1 MVSSRVY
8 PGLDRSPKKNWV
20 ESAGGLPDY
29 IERIAK
35 HIHYEGGKEIGTA
48 ISMAISQ
55 VRKWAAGG
63 EGVSAK
69 TQALASKALAAW
81 EALKAKS
88 KAKAAVQ
95 MSARRI
101 HAQVLELALVT
112 GADGRVRAADTMAG
126 LQAART
132 KGMQRMKAGDT
143 KPKTIRRIKKKRKKK
158 AKVKST
164 ELSRS
169 TRGPYRRHVAHTD
182 QFGRKKGDLSKPAD
196 WQHPYVPK
204 NQVAGAIK
212 AKHIARADVDESGHP
227 KRGKSDEVKKAL
239 PASAAIG
246 GEGRKEQ
253 RTGAETKSNTST
265 TQPAKKA
272 PAEATATL
280 RDRRNALERKK
291 TTGTLSPAEQQE
303 LNSLVTKLKRAS

>member
-1 MVSSRVY
+1 MVSSRTY
-8 PGLDRSPKKNWV
+8 PDLDRSPKKNWV
-20 ESAGGLPDY
+20 EKAGGLPDY

-81 EALKAKS
+81 EALKGKNRAKQ
-88 KAKAAVQ
+88 AVQ

-101 HAQVLELALVT
+101 HAEVLELSIVEDKT
-112 GADGRVRAADTMAG
+112 GRPPAPWPPTRVRTNSAVKPPKTV
-126 LQAART
+126 
-132 KGMQRMKAGDT
+132 
-143 KPKTIRRIKKKRKKK
+143 KPKPIRRVKKKRKKVP
-158 AKVKST
+158 AKTT

-169 TRGPYRRHVAHTD
+169 TRGPYRRHVAHTK
-182 QFGRKKGDLSKPAD
+182 QFGRAKGDLKKPAS
-196 WQHPYVPK
+196 WQHPYVPR

-212 AKHIARADVDESGHP
+212 AKHIERADVDDTGHP
-227 KRGKSDEVKKAL
+227 KRGKSDEVRKPL

-253 RTGAETKSNTST
+253 RTGAAVKST
-265 TQPAKKA
+265 TKTSGPANKP
-272 PAEATATL
+272 PAEATATTKS
-280 RDRRNALERKK
+280 RRNALERKK
-291 TTGTLSPAEQQE
+291 AAGTLTPKESKE
-303 LNSLVTKLKRAS
+303 LNQLVGKLKRAS

>member
-1 MVSSRVY
+1 MVSSRTY
-8 PGLDRSPKKNWV
+8 PDLDRSPKKNWV
-20 ESAGGLPDY
+20 EKAGGLPDY

-69 TQALASKALAAW
+69 TQALASKAIAAW

-88 KAKAAVQ
+88 KARTAVQ

-101 HAQVLELALVT
+101 QAEVLEL
-112 GADGRVRAADTMAG
+112 
-126 LQAART
+126 
-132 KGMQRMKAGDT
+132 
-143 KPKTIRRIKKKRKKK
+143 
-158 AKVKST
+158 
-164 ELSRS
+164 SRN
-169 TRGPYRRHVAHTD
+169 TRGPYRRHVAHTK
-182 QFGRKKGDLSKPAD
+182 QFGRAKGNLRKPAS

-204 NQVAGAIK
+204 TQVAGAIK

-227 KRGKSDEVKKAL
+227 KRGKSDEVKKPL

-253 RTGAETKSNTST
+253 RTGAETKSNPKTK
-265 TQPAKKA
+265 QQAKK
-272 PAEATATL
+272 PLAEAKTTL
-280 RDRRNALERKK
+280 QDRRNALERKK
-291 TTGTLSPAEQQE
+291 ASGTISPDEQKE
-303 LNSLVTKLKRAS
+303 LNRLVTKLKKAS

>member
-1 MVSSRVY
+1 MVNSRAY
-8 PGLDRSPKKNWV
+8 PDLDRSPKKNWV
-20 ESAGGLPDY
+20 EKAGGLPDY

-69 TQALASKALAAW
+69 TQALASKAIAAW

-88 KAKAAVQ
+88 KAKTAVQ

-101 HAQVLELALVT
+101 RAEVIELSIVEDKT
-112 GADGRVRAADTMAG
+112 GRPPTPMRVRTNSAA
-126 LQAART
+126 
-132 KGMQRMKAGDT
+132 KPPKAV
-143 KPKTIRRIKKKRKKK
+143 KPKQIRRVKKKRKKI
-158 AKVKST
+158 T
-164 ELSRS
+164 QLSRGG
-169 TRGPYRRHVAHTD
+169 RGPYRRHVAHTK
-182 QFGRKKGDLSKPAD
+182 QFGRTKGDLSKPAS
-196 WQHPYVPK
+196 WQHPYVPR

-212 AKHIARADVDESGHP
+212 AKHIQRADVDDSGHP
-227 KRGKSDEVKKAL
+227 RRGKSDDVKKPL

-253 RTGAETKSNTST
+253 RTGAEAKSTPKRAVS
-265 TQPAKKA
+265 AKK
-272 PAEATATL
+272 PPIEAKTTTK
-280 RDRRNALERKK
+280 DRRNVLERKR
-291 TTGTLSPAEQQE
+291 TAGTITPTERRE
-303 LNSLVTKLKRAS
+303 LNSLVTKLKKPS

>member
-1 MVSSRVY
+1 MVSSRAY
-8 PGLDRSPKKNWV
+8 PDLNRSPKQNWV
-20 ESAGGLPDY
+20 EKAGGLPDY

-63 EGVSAK
+63 EGVTAK
-69 TQALASKALAAW
+69 TQALAAKALAAW
-81 EALKAKS
+81 EALKAKN
-88 KAKAAVQ
+88 KAKQAVQ

-101 HAQVLELALVT
+101 QAEVIELSIVEDKT
-112 GADGRVRAADTMAG
+112 GRPPAPWPPQRVRTNSA
-126 LQAART
+126 
-132 KGMQRMKAGDT
+132 T
-143 KPKTIRRIKKKRKKK
+143 KPPKTVKPKPIRRIKKKRKKT
-158 AKVKST
+158 KVKAT

-169 TRGPYRRHVAHTD
+169 TRGPYRRHIAHTK
-182 QFGRKKGDLSKPAD
+182 QYGRRKGDLTKPGD
-196 WQHPYVPK
+196 WKHEYVPQ

-227 KRGKSDEVKKAL
+227 KRGKSDDVKKVL

-253 RTGAETKSNTST
+253 RTGAEAKTNAKVSA
-265 TQPAKKA
+265 PAKKA
-272 PAEATATL
+272 PAATTATTKA
-280 RDRRNALERKK
+280 RRNALERKQ
-291 TTGTLSPAEQQE
+291 TAGTITPAERRE
-303 LNSLVTKLKRAS
+303 LNRLVGKLKKAP